1 MSGPLHALNP
11 GGYTPGDT
19 SGHALGDSGSPI
31 SSQPVTSPIT
41 STPTPYSSNTGG
53 VGTFIAT
60 EEELLRV
67 SADLLLAATSLATEL
82 APIQWVQSPWAHALY
97 AIELPS
103 MLAKLWHVQQGC
115 INAGV
120 SYFKEE
126 WALAHKIDV
135 INVPKINNDLL
146 GGNLG
151 RTPTTLDSG
160 NGSGNDD
167 GNYDNN
173 AIPIVP
179 SPAQGS
185 NGNQDIVKPIFGTP
199 KVPIGS
205 HTTPFK
211 PTPAIDCAPIGSK
224 QSLPAPSSLD
234 AMARRM
240 QSSYSSGLDV
250 VRLEEYVRSDGHK
263 QFVIYLPG
271 TQHWNP
277 LDTKNELDPAQNF
290 AALANMHHVPTQ
302 HQVTNILAQHNIGSH
317 DHLTIVGHSQ
327 GALVGAKFAE
337 SKHNFHI
344 DGLLTLGAPL
354 GQEHLPQG
362 IRVLSIENTDDFVP
376 RLDDAPNSQT
386 QDWLTVQAHSQNSK
400 GHAWFAPHSAA
411 AYEKTAKLVDQ
422 SANRELLIAKDQLL
436 APFSDAQSGHVTV
449 YHLKG

>member
-1 MSGPLHALNP
+1 MHALNP
-11 GGYTPGDT
+11 GGYTPGSSDGSTDIIT
-19 SGHALGDSGSPI
+19 SPPV
-31 SSQPVTSPIT
+31 QPSPIT
-41 STPTPYSSNTGG
+41 STPTPTHDSAG
-53 VGTFIAT
+53 VGSMGTFIAT
-60 EEELLRV
+60 EQELLRV

-82 APIQWVQSPWAHALY
+82 APIQWIQSPWSHALF

-146 GGNLG
+146 GGGHNPYPV
-151 RTPTTLDSG
+151 TPIL
-160 NGSGNDD
+160 
-167 GNYDNN
+167 
-173 AIPIVP
+173 P
-179 SPAQGS
+179 SPNHGS
-185 NGNQDIVKPIFGTP
+185 TDTGDIVKPIFGTP
-199 KVPIGS
+199 TNPPRS
-205 HTTPFK
+205 HTTPFS
-211 PTPAIDCAPIGSK
+211 PTPSIDCTPIGSK
-224 QSLPAPSSLD
+224 QYLPAPSSLD
-234 AMARRM
+234 AMAKRM
-240 QSSYSSGLDV
+240 QSSYNSGLDV
-250 VRLEEYVRSDGHK
+250 VRLEEYVRADGHK

-277 LDTKNELDPAQNF
+277 VDTKNELDPSANF
-290 AALANMHHVPTQ
+290 GALTNMHHVPTQ
-302 HQVTNILAQHNIGSH
+302 HQVSNILAKHNIGSH

-327 GALVGAKFAE
+327 GALVGARFAE
-337 SKHNFHI
+337 AKHNFHV

-354 GQEHLPQG
+354 GQEHMPDG
-362 IRVLSIENTDDFVP
+362 VRVLSIENTDDFVP
-376 RLDDAPNSQT
+376 RLDDAANLQT
-386 QDWLTVQAHSQNSK
+386 PDWLTVQAHSQNPH

-436 APFSDAQSGHVTV
+436 SPLSEAKSGHVTF

>member
-1 MSGPLHALNP
+1 MSGPVHALNP
-11 GGYTPGDT
+11 GGYTPGSTTGDT
-19 SGHALGDSGSPI
+19 GIDTKPPA
-31 SSQPVTSPIT
+31 SPIT
-41 STPTPYSSNTGG
+41 ATPSPAHDGAGAGSM
-53 VGTFIAT
+53 GTFIAT

-82 APIQWVQSPWAHALY
+82 APIQRVQTPWAHALY

-135 INVPKINNDLL
+135 INVPKLNSDLL

-151 RTPTTLDSG
+151 
-160 NGSGNDD
+160 NGSLGD
-167 GNYDNN
+167 GGSHST
-173 AIPIVP
+173 PILP
-179 SPAQGS
+179 SPNHGS
-185 NGNQDIVKPIFGTP
+185 TDTGDIVKPIFGTP
-199 KVPIGS
+199 TDPIRS
-205 HTTPFK
+205 HTTPFS
-211 PTPAIDCAPIGSK
+211 PTPAIDCTPIGSK

-302 HQVTNILAQHNIGSH
+302 HQITNILAQHNIGSH

-337 SKHNFHI
+337 SKHNFHV

-436 APFSDAQSGHVTV
+436 APFSDAHSGHVTV

>member
-1 MSGPLHALNP
+1 MSAPLHALNP
-11 GGYTPGDT
+11 GGYTPG
-19 SGHALGDSGSPI
+19 
-31 SSQPVTSPIT
+31 SSDGTTGIITNPPVQSSPIT
-41 STPTPYSSNTGG
+41 ATPNPTHDSAGVGG
-53 VGTFIAT
+53 MGTFIAT

-82 APIQWVQSPWAHALY
+82 APIQWIQSPWAHALF

-115 INAGV
+115 INAGI

-151 RTPTTLDSG
+151 NGSLGDGSLG
-160 NGSGNDD
+160 NGSLG
-167 GNYDNN
+167 
-173 AIPIVP
+173 
-179 SPAQGS
+179 
-185 NGNQDIVKPIFGTP
+185 NGNNGQTPILPTPGRGTTDSGDIVKPIFGTP
-199 KVPIGS
+199 TVPVKSPI
-205 HTTPFK
+205 TPFS
-211 PTPAIDCAPIGSK
+211 PTPAVDCTPIGSK

-234 AMARRM
+234 ALAKRM
-240 QSSYSSGLDV
+240 QSTYNSGLDV
-250 VRLEEYVRSDGHK
+250 VRLEEYVRADGHK

-277 LDTKNELDPAQNF
+277 VDTKNELDPAANF
-290 AALANMHHVPTQ
+290 GAITNMHHVPTA
-302 HQVTNILAQHNIGSH
+302 HQVSNILTQHKIGAH

-337 SKHNFHI
+337 AKHNFHI

-354 GQEHLPQG
+354 GQEHMPTG
-362 IRVLSIENTDDFVP
+362 VRVLSIENTDDFAP
-376 RLDDAPNSQT
+376 KLDDAANPQT
-386 QDWLTVQAHSQNSK
+386 PDWLTVQAHSQNPN
-400 GHAWFAPHSAA
+400 GHAWFAPHSAG

-422 SANRELLIAKDQLL
+422 SANRDLLIAKDQLL
-436 APFSDAQSGHVTV
+436 APFSEVHSGHVSV